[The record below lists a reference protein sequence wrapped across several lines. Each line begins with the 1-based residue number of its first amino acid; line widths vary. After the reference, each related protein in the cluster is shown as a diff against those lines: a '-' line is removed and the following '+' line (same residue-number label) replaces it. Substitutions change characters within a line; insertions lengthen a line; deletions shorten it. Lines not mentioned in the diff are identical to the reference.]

1 MTDGYAGNQEYG
13 DAGSEYGAL
22 QFVVRSI
29 MGRMST
35 AMPVKVVAVTNDG
48 DVSPVG
54 VVDVQPMVAML
65 DGKGQ
70 PTPHGIIHNVP
81 YMRIQGGQN
90 AVIMDPA
97 VGDIG
102 LAIFASH
109 DISSVK
115 ANKAP
120 SNPGSR
126 RRFSMADALYLGGFL
141 NAAPERYIRFKA
153 DGDIELKPAA
163 KVFVLGDIEATGDVK
178 AGTVSLLDHVH
189 SGVQTGGG
197 ESGPPVP

>member
-1 MTDGYAGNQEYG
+1 MTDGYAGNQEYS
-13 DAGSEYGAL
+13 DAGSEYGAMA
-22 QFVVRSI
+22 FVIRSI

-35 AMPVKVVAVTNDG
+35 AMPVKVVAVTNNG
-48 DVSPVG
+48 ELAPVG

-90 AVIMDPA
+90 AVIIDPV

-102 LAIFASH
+102 VAVFASH

-126 RRFSMADALYLGGFL
+126 RRFSMADAMYFGGFL
-141 NAAPERYIRFKA
+141 NAAPERYIRFKD
-153 DGDIELKPAA
+153 DGDVEIKPAA
-163 KVFVLGDIEATGDVK
+163 KVFILGDLEATGDVK
-178 AGTVSLLDHVH
+178 AGDISLRDHVH
-189 SGVQTGGG
+189 SGVSAGG
-197 ESGPPVP
+197 SDTGPPVG